1 MSICKKQLNQ
11 EGVERSS
18 EPQDQEVGDRAMS
31 FVLDR
36 EAALM
41 KP

>member
-1 MSICKKQLNQ
+1 MSIYKKQLNQ
-11 EGVERSS
+11 
-18 EPQDQEVGDRAMS
+18 EPQDQEVGGRAVS